1 MGLCPAAVLMFTM
14 LPRLARSAGSAACA
28 TKVVPYTLAS
38 NWRRTSSSLD
48 CSRGAKRKMPA
59 LLTTT
64 SRRPASLTALATA
77 ALTSVELATSARS
90 QRMSG
95 RRTRAFSSASC
106 RRAIPKT
113 VAPASWNATAIA
125 SPIPE
130 LAPVTRTTLPSNAF
144 AMPSLSSEDP
154 LDLARRQH
162 TPGRPVAV
170 AAPDVGNYCA
180 QVTNRVVG
188 DGCPGEDDDVRSRR
202 RGRQLLGSGKAAS
215 HLACRGQPPDQ
226 HSRRRAARSTASTHD
241 AQDVNHPCRSRLL
254 RALLAYPA

>member
-1 MGLCPAAVLMFTM
+1 MATTQRATSSLLPMRPSGTCFTKAS
-14 LPRLARSAGSAACA
+14 LTAGSAA
-28 TKVVPYTLAS
+28 
-38 NWRRTSSSLD
+38 
-48 CSRGAKRKMPA
+48 GGMPD
-59 LLTTT
+59 LSKPGVSTG
-64 SRRPASLTALATA
+64 PGATA

-154 LDLARRQH
+154 LDLARQQH
-162 TPGRPVAV
+162 APARPVAV

-180 QVTNRVVG
+180 QVTNRVVE

-202 RGRQLLGSGKAAS
+202 RGRQLLGSGEAAS
-215 HLACRGQPPDQ
+215 HLACRGKPPDQ
-226 HSRRRAARSTASTHD
+226 HPRRRAARSTASTHD
-241 AQDVNHPCRSRLL
+241 AQDVDHAYRSRLL
-254 RALLAYPA
+254 RALLTYPP

>member
-1 MGLCPAAVLMFTM
+1 MGLCPAALLMFTM
-14 LPRLARSAGSAACA
+14 LPRLARSADSAACA

-48 CSRGAKRKMPA
+48 CSRGAKRKTPA

-64 SRRPASLTALATA
+64 SSLPASLTALATA
-77 ALTSVELATSARS
+77 ALTSFELATSARS

-95 RRTRAFSSASC
+95 CRPRASSSASC

-144 AMPSLSSEDP
+144 AMGPFLST
-154 LDLARRQH
+154 DLCCLGERQDAPARS
-162 TPGRPVAV
+162 VAV
-170 AAPDVGNYCA
+170 PASKGGDYCA
-180 QVTNRVVG
+180 QVTNRVVE
-188 DGCPGEDDDVRSRR
+188 DGCPGEDGHVRSRR
-202 RGRQLLGSGKAAS
+202 RGRQLLGCGKAAS

-226 HSRRRAARSTASTHD
+226 HSRRRAARSAASTHD
-241 AQDVNHPCRSRLL
+241 PQDVDHACRSRLL
-254 RALLAYPA
+254 RALLADPA